1 MMRALIEKWGF
12 RRLWAVFCFG
22 LISGLPLALTGTT
35 LQAWLTSTGVS
46 LTQIGLLSLVGL
58 PYLFKFL
65 WAPLM
70 DHFPF
75 AMFGSRRKGWILAVQ
90 GGLVLVLVAMS
101 SLQPLVQMK
110 AVIVLALLAAFL
122 SASQDISLDAYR
134 TELLNDDERGLGA
147 AVFVFAYRIAVLVSG
162 GLAMILA
169 EALGWQATYLIM
181 AFALIVLMLPV
192 VLAPALTTHFQSER
206 NIGLTTLAACRNLFE
221 RDNIILLLCFIVLYK
236 FGDALALS
244 LMTNF
249 LLHGLNFS
257 LTQVGLVY
265 KTVSFVATI
274 GGAMIGGFI
283 LKRLDIYRGLWLF
296 GLAQAASNGMFV
308 WLAWVGH
315 SLSLM
320 AASIF
325 IENFCSGL
333 STAAFFAFLMMLCER
348 RYAATQFAVLSAFSA
363 LGRVFSGPL
372 ASAMVLYGG
381 WVWFYSWSVLLC
393 LPGLLLLIKIQKHE
407 VVREQWV

>member
-1 MMRALIEKWGF
+1 MVKDFIKQWGLK
-12 RRLWAVFCFG
+12 RLWAVFCFG

-35 LQAWLTSTGVS
+35 LQAWMTSSGVN

-75 AMFGSRRKGWILAVQ
+75 AMFGGRRKGWILAVQ

-101 SLQPLVQMK
+101 ALEPLVQMK
-110 AVIVLALLAAFL
+110 AVVALAFVAAFL

-162 GLAMILA
+162 GLAMIMADAVGWQLTYLTM
-169 EALGWQATYLIM
+169 ALGLC
-181 AFALIVLMLPV
+181 VLMIPV
-192 VLAPALTTHFQSER
+192 IVAPDLQGDFKRES
-206 NIGLTTLAACRNLFE
+206 NIGLTTLAACRNLFQ
-221 RDNIILLLCFIVLYK
+221 RDAMVLLLCFIVFYK

-249 LLHGLNFS
+249 LLHGLNFT

-265 KTVSFVATI
+265 KIVSFVATI
-274 GGAMIGGFI
+274 GGAMIGGLI
-283 LKRLDIYRGLWLF
+283 LKRCDIYKGLWVF
-296 GLAQAASNGMFV
+296 GIAQAASNGMFV

-315 SLSLM
+315 HLGLM

-333 STAAFFAFLMMLCER
+333 STAAFFAFLMMVCER
-348 RYAATQFAVLSAFSA
+348 RYAATQFAVLSAFAA
-363 LGRVFSGPL
+363 LGRVISGPL

-381 WVWFYSWSVLLC
+381 WVWFYSWTVLLC
-393 LPGLLLLIKIQKHE
+393 LPGLMLLAKIQQHE